1 MERNSFYYMPIIN
14 AIGLKTLSKIP
25 DIPDNRLGIGFSEDL
40 SPKPLIIYSDFVA
53 GSDYN
58 KIVRP
63 AIEDVAFED
72 TNPDRL
78 GQTLSLDDFDT
89 TSFWL
94 GSGGI

>member
-14 AIGLKTLSKIP
+14 AIGLKTLSKVP
-25 DIPDNRLGIGFSEDL
+25 DIPDYRLGIAEAEDL
-40 SPKPLIIYSDFVA
+40 TPQPLIIYSDYVA
-53 GSDYN
+53 GSDYS

-63 AIEDVAFED
+63 AMEDMPFED

-78 GQTLSLDDFDT
+78 GQTLSINDFDT

-94 GSGGI
+94 GGGGL